1 MMNIILAYF
10 EDMVKIPDGL
20 EKVICDFANDFTR
33 RGHRITVVTF
43 DRRQGRPAHPLLE
56 SVPVINLQ
64 KKEFLHLSRSEKV
77 IRECYRVFGRAAVR
91 SWKANYKRK
100 YGVTDFTKVVQE
112 IRPDAIVS
120 FETMTSAE
128 ICRQK
133 IRVPLI
139 TSLQNEPGICCHHLP
154 RSEIQ
159 AMEQS
164 AAVHVL
170 MRSYIDTLKQFIKNP
185 HLIYIPNAIPQWGKI
200 AAIEGGKKL
209 TFRVVEAARLNKK
222 QKRQEILVK
231 AFARIADR
239 YPQWILELWG
249 GDNSG
254 YKAELQD
261 MIRQLHM
268 EDRIF
273 LRGVTHHVEQVY
285 AEADIFAF
293 PSAFEGF
300 PLSLSEAMSAGLP
313 AVGFRSCASVNE
325 LIQDGENGLL
335 AEDGVEA
342 FSRALETLM
351 ADQTL
356 RVRMGNAAHESMRA
370 YSPGNVW
377 SQWERLLEETIQNAQ
392 R

>member
-1 MMNIILAYF
+1 
-10 EDMVKIPDGL
+10 
-20 EKVICDFANDFTR
+20 
-33 RGHRITVVTF
+33 
-43 DRRQGRPAHPLLE
+43 
-56 SVPVINLQ
+56 
-64 KKEFLHLSRSEKV
+64 
-77 IRECYRVFGRAAVR
+77 
-91 SWKANYKRK
+91 
-100 YGVTDFTKVVQE
+100 
-112 IRPDAIVS
+112 
-120 FETMTSAE
+120 
-128 ICRQK
+128 
-133 IRVPLI
+133 
-139 TSLQNEPGICCHHLP
+139 
-154 RSEIQ
+154 
-159 AMEQS
+159 MEQS

-170 MRSYIDTLKQFIKNP
+170 MRSYIDPLKRFIRNP

-200 AAIEGGKKL
+200 VAIGEGKL

-268 EDRIF
+268 EERIF
-273 LRGVTHHVEQVY
+273 LRGVTHHVDQVY

-377 SQWERLLEETIQNAQ
+377 SQWERLLEETIQNAP